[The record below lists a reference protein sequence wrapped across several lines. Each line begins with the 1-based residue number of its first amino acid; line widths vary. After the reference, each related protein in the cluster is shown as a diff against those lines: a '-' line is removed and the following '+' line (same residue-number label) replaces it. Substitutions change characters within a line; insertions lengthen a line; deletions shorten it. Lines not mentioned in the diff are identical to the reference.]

1 MNKYSANIVDVL
13 NEEIYPGTI
22 TVENGRIVDIKRE
35 NQEYDTFILP
45 GFIDSHV
52 HVESSMLPPSE
63 FARIAVAHGTVAC
76 VSDPHEIANVLGI
89 EGVRYMIEE
98 GESVPFHFSFS
109 APSCVPATNMETSGA
124 TITAGDIE
132 KLITEDN
139 VGYLGEM
146 MNFPGVIHQSSDVV
160 EKINIAQKY
169 NLPVD
174 GHAPGL
180 SGEDLEKYVRAGIS
194 TDHECFTKNEAK
206 SKLQLGMKILIR
218 EGSAAKNFKELIPLA
233 ERYWHNMMFC
243 SDDKHPDDLE
253 KNHIDKLIKKAVS
266 NGISRM
272 HALKMACVNPVKH
285 YDLEVGLLQIGDS
298 ADFIEVDD
306 LNYLSIIKTVIKGQ
320 IVAENGVTSIEFTP
334 AKHINNFNIGKKKLQ
349 DFYVKDKG
357 FPVKV
362 IKVIDQQ
369 LITEKIIANLKG
381 DSGNLVSDTDN
392 DILKMTVVNRYF
404 ETKPAISFIKGFGL
418 KEGAIASSVAHD
430 SHNIIAIG
438 VNDEEL
444 CNAVNL
450 IIENKGGIAY
460 VNSKRNIK
468 EILPLPIAGLMS
480 DLPYRTVSE
489 KFDDLDVLTKI
500 YGSKLTSPFM
510 SLSFMGLLVIP
521 SLKLSDK
528 GLFDGERFELVDLYE
543 SSED

>member
-35 NQEYDTFILP
+35 NEEYDTFILP

-63 FARIAVAHGTVAC
+63 FARIAVAHGTVGC
-76 VSDPHEIANVLGI
+76 VSDPHEIANVLGL
-89 EGVRYMIEE
+89 EGIRYMIED
-98 GESVPFHFSFS
+98 GKSVPFHFSFS
-109 APSCVPATNMETSGA
+109 APSCVPATNMETNGA
-124 TITAGDIE
+124 TITAKDIE
-132 KLITEDN
+132 ELITKDN

-146 MNFPGVIHQSSDVV
+146 MNFPGVIHQTSDVI
-160 EKINIAQKY
+160 EKINIARKHK
-169 NLPVD
+169 LPID

-194 TDHECFTKNEAK
+194 TDHECFTKDEAN
-206 SKLQLGMKILIR
+206 SKLRLGMKILVR

-233 ERYWHNMMFC
+233 ERNWHNMMFC

-285 YDLEVGLLQIGDS
+285 YDLEVGLLQIGDY

-306 LNYLSIIKTVIKGQ
+306 LHYLSIIKTVIKGKL
-320 IVAENGVTSIEFTP
+320 VAENGVTSIEFTP
-334 AKHINNFNIGKKKLQ
+334 AKHINNFNIKKKNIQ

-357 FPVKV
+357 LPVKV
-362 IKVIDQQ
+362 IKIIDQQ
-369 LITEKIIANLKG
+369 LITKKETAHLK
-381 DSGNLVSDTDN
+381 SNNGNLVSDTDN
-392 DILKMTVVNRYF
+392 DVLKMTVVNRYF
-404 ETKPAISFIKGFGL
+404 EAEPAVSFARGFGL

-438 VNDEEL
+438 VDDEEL
-444 CNAVNL
+444 CKAVNL

-460 VNSKRNIK
+460 VNTKRNIK

-480 DLPYRTVSE
+480 DLPYHAVSE
-489 KFDDLDVLTKI
+489 KFDDLDILAKI

-543 SSED
+543 KG